1 MIKIAIAQLRCELK
15 KKEANLNRILQTI
28 EEAKEKQADYVL
40 FPELYL
46 SGYALDEDLY
56 SLAEPEN
63 GESIRRIQL
72 QAKSSNVGAIV
83 GFPELD
89 NSLLYN
95 SALLI
100 GKNGNILGKYRK
112 VHLYHQEKQWFT
124 AGDSFP
130 VFSLPEGDVGLMITY
145 DMEFPEASRIL
156 ALKNAQLLLVLAA
169 NMLPYQHYQDAFL
182 RARALEN
189 HIYIGAANMVGLDSE
204 NIFFGESQVVHPSG
218 KTIYKGRNN
227 EELPVLPINLKEI
240 NREQGLLNYLQNRRP
255 DVYQSEQLEANKN

>member
-28 EEAKEKQADYVL
+28 KEAEEKKADYVL

-56 SLAEPEN
+56 SLAETEN

-72 QAKSSNVGAIV
+72 QAKKSKVGAIV

-89 NSLLYN
+89 KNCLYN

-100 GKNGNILGKYRK
+100 GKDGKIIGKYRK

-124 AGDSFP
+124 AGNSFP
-130 VFSLPEGDVGLMITY
+130 VFSLPEGDIGLMITY

-169 NMLPYQHYQDAFL
+169 NMLPYQHYQDVFL

-189 HIYIGAANMVGLDSE
+189 HIYIGAANMVGLDNE
-204 NIFFGESQVVHPSG
+204 NIFFGESQVVHPNG

-227 EELPVLPINLKEI
+227 EELPVLSIDLNEI
-240 NREQGLLNYLQNRRP
+240 NHEKGLLDYLQNRRP
-255 DVYQSEQLEANKN
+255 DVYHSEQSETNKA